1 MTSSSVTTLL
11 ERYAAAIDE
20 QIETILYDGAPYVA
34 DMNSYFFG
42 WLDESFNRVENVN
55 KGKRLR
61 PIMTLLACEAL
72 TGDHTPALP
81 LAAVVEIIHN
91 YSLIHDDIADRDEER
106 RGRPT
111 LWKIWG
117 DGLAIN
123 AGDALY
129 TLAYKTILNMQ
140 RPSHQ
145 VIAMQNVVV
154 DTAIALAKGQHYDIT
169 FERQVEV
176 DEQMYLD
183 MIGGKTA
190 ALIAA
195 ALRLGAMAGTED
207 EAVIEAYAEFGR
219 HLGLAFQ
226 IQDDFL
232 NIWVDSA
239 ITGKPQHSDLRNKKK
254 SLPVTYAFGHVGDD
268 DRARMHAIYSDV
280 ESDMS
285 EDDIAFMLDIFQR
298 IDARTYT
305 EQLAKHHTD
314 SALASLERTGVQ
326 APAQDALRSLANM
339 LIRRTS

>member
-1 MTSSSVTTLL
+1 MTSSSVQTLL
-11 ERYAAAIDE
+11 GQYAEAIDE

-42 WLDESFNRVENVN
+42 WLDESFNRVESAN

-72 TGDHTPALP
+72 TGDYAPALP

-140 RPSHQ
+140 RPSQQ

-207 EAVIEAYAEFGR
+207 AAVIDAYTEFGR

-232 NIWVDSA
+232 NIWVDA
-239 ITGKPQHSDLRNKKK
+239 ETTGKPQHSDLRNKKK
-254 SLPVTYAFGHVGDD
+254 SLPVTYAFGRVDGEDK
-268 DRARMHAIYSDV
+268 ARMRAIYGDI

-285 EDDIAFMLDIFQR
+285 EDDIAFMLDVFHR
-298 IDARTYT
+298 INARTYT
-305 EQLAKHHTD
+305 EELAKHHTD
-314 SALASLERTGVQ
+314 SALAALDRTGVQ
-326 APAQDALRSLANM
+326 SPAQANLRALAHM
-339 LIRRTS
+339 LIQRTS